1 MNVRSVQERPTRPSG
16 SHPALPA
23 PDAPDASAP
32 GASDRPDEDR
42 LAVRSQPLVRW
53 RVLGRR
59 AFGWWRR
66 SIRARVIV
74 TTFVLSA
81 VVIAALGI
89 VLYHQVGA
97 GLLRDKQRAALSE
110 FDDALRD
117 AQLQI
122 SQADRTDPDS
132 FDSLLEQI
140 TTRLAARGGS
150 AEYEVAV
157 LPGTGT
163 GIGYASPPDVRP
175 EDIPARLRAQVAAG
189 TQADAYTRI
198 ERDGRSTPA
207 FVVGAPLS
215 TPTGGFQLYYLFPLS
230 AEQET
235 LNLVQGTLEAG
246 GAVLLVLLTAIVA
259 VVTRL
264 VVTPV
269 RVAARASERL
279 AAGHLQERMQ
289 VRGEDEFA
297 RLATSFNEMAEA
309 LQRQILR
316 LEELSR
322 VQRRF
327 TADVSHELRTPLTT
341 VRMAGDVI
349 YEARAGFP
357 RAVARS
363 AELLQTE
370 LDRFESLLV
379 DLLEISRHDAGA
391 AVLEAEPVDVTLLVR
406 TAAAEASVHAG
417 NVGCC
422 LDLSRVPDQEVEA
435 DADPRRLA
443 RILRNLVHNAIE
455 HSEGRDIELALAADD
470 DTVAVLVRDHGVG
483 LRPGDEERVFER
495 FWRADAARAR
505 TTGGTGLGL
514 SIAQE
519 DARLH
524 GGRIDAYGK
533 PGLGAAFRLVLPRR
547 AGRSPG
553 RPPLPLWPPSERA
566 AAPRGGGP

>member
-1 MNVRSVQERPTRPSG
+1 M
-16 SHPALPA
+16 
-23 PDAPDASAP
+23 
-32 GASDRPDEDR
+32 
-42 LAVRSQPLVRW
+42 
-53 RVLGRR
+53 
-59 AFGWWRR
+59 
-66 SIRARVIV
+66 III
-74 TTFVLSA
+74 TFVLSA
-81 VVIAALGI
+81 AVIAVLGI
-89 VLYHQVGA
+89 VLNHQVGA
-97 GLLRDKQRAALSE
+97 GLLQDKQRAALSE

-157 LPGTGT
+157 LPGTGS

-175 EDIPARLRAQVAAG
+175 EDIPARLRGQVAAG
-189 TQADAYTRI
+189 NQADAYTRI
-198 ERDGRSTPA
+198 ERAGRSEPA

-215 TPTGGFQLYYLFPLS
+215 TPNGPFQLYYLFPLS
-230 AEQET
+230 AEEET

-289 VRGEDEFA
+289 VRGEDDFA
-297 RLATSFNEMAEA
+297 RLATSFNEMAGA

-341 VRMAGDVI
+341 VRMAADVI
-349 YEARAGFP
+349 YVARPGFAP
-357 RAVARS
+357 EVARS
-363 AELLQTE
+363 AELLQKE

-391 AVLEAEPVDVTLLVR
+391 AGAGGRAGGRDPARAHGGCRGVDACR
-406 TAAAEASVHAG
+406 K
-417 NVGCC
+417 
-422 LDLSRVPDQEVEA
+422 
-435 DADPRRLA
+435 RRLPA
-443 RILRNLVHNAIE
+443 RPDR
-455 HSEGRDIELALAADD
+455 
-470 DTVAVLVRDHGVG
+470 
-483 LRPGDEERVFER
+483 
-495 FWRADAARAR
+495 
-505 TTGGTGLGL
+505 
-514 SIAQE
+514 
-519 DARLH
+519 
-524 GGRIDAYGK
+524 
-533 PGLGAAFRLVLPRR
+533 GA
-547 AGRSPG
+547 
-553 RPPLPLWPPSERA
+553 
-566 AAPRGGGP
+566 

>member
-1 MNVRSVQERPTRPSG
+1 VARSEPQ
-16 SHPALPA
+16 A
-23 PDAPDASAP
+23 
-32 GASDRPDEDR
+32 
-42 LAVRSQPLVRW
+42 RW
-53 RVLGRR
+53 R

-66 SIRARVIV
+66 SIRARVIIS
-74 TTFVLSA
+74 TFVLSA
-81 VVIAALGI
+81 TVIGVLGI

-97 GLLRDKQRAALSE
+97 GLLRDKQRAALTE
-110 FDDALRD
+110 FDDGLRN

-122 SQADRTDPDS
+122 SQADRTDPGS
-132 FDSLLEQI
+132 VDSLLEQI

-175 EDIPARLRAQVAAG
+175 EEIPARLRAQVAAAN
-189 TQADAYTRI
+189 QADAYTRI
-198 ERDGRSTPA
+198 ERAGRSEPA

-215 TPTGGFQLYYLFPLS
+215 TPTGQFQLYYLFPLS
-230 AEQET
+230 AEEDT

-246 GAVLLVLLTAIVA
+246 GAVLLVLLTGIVA

-279 AAGHLQERMQ
+279 AAGHLQERMK
-289 VRGEDEFA
+289 VRGEDDLA
-297 RLATSFNEMAEA
+297 LLATSFNEMADA

-341 VRMAGDVI
+341 VRMAADLI
-349 YEARAGFP
+349 YEARARFP
-357 RAVARS
+357 REVARS
-363 AELLQTE
+363 AELLHKE
-370 LDRFESLLV
+370 LDRFESLLA

-391 AVLEAEPVDVTLLVR
+391 AVLEAEPVDLAFLVR
-406 TAAAEASVHAG
+406 NAAAEASVHAV
-417 NVGCC
+417 NVGCR
-422 LDLSRVPDQEVEA
+422 LDLTQVPDEAVVA
-435 DADPRRLA
+435 DADPRRVA
-443 RILRNLVHNAIE
+443 RVLRNLVHNAIE
-455 HSEGRDIELALAADD
+455 HSEGRGIEVALAADD
-470 DTVAVLVRDHGVG
+470 QTVAVRVRDHGVG

-514 SIAQE
+514 SIALE

-533 PGLGAAFRLVLPRR
+533 PGVGAAFRLILPRR
-547 AGRSPG
+547 AGQAPG
-553 RPPLPLWPPSERA
+553 RPPLKLWRTAESDTAR
-566 AAPRGGGP
+566 RGAG

>member
-1 MNVRSVQERPTRPSG
+1 MNLRSVKEPPGQPTASPSAQRARDVPGSGADVPEDDDERSAAG
-16 SHPALPA
+16 PA
-23 PDAPDASAP
+23 PRA
-32 GASDRPDEDR
+32 
-42 LAVRSQPLVRW
+42 RW
-53 RVLGRR
+53 R

-66 SIRARVIV
+66 SIRARVIII
-74 TTFVLSA
+74 TFVLSA
-81 VVIAALGI
+81 AVIAVLGI
-89 VLYHQVGA
+89 VLNHQVGA

-157 LPGTGT
+157 LPGTGN

-175 EDIPARLRAQVAAG
+175 EEIPTRLRGQVTAG
-189 TQADAYTRI
+189 NQADAYTRI
-198 ERDGRSTPA
+198 ERAGRSESA

-215 TPTGGFQLYYLFPLS
+215 TPNGQFQLYYLFPLS
-230 AEQET
+230 AEEET

-279 AAGHLQERMQ
+279 AAGHLQQRMQ
-289 VRGEDEFA
+289 VRGEDDFA
-297 RLATSFNEMAEA
+297 RLATSFNEMAAA

-341 VRMAGDVI
+341 VRMAADVI
-349 YEARAGFP
+349 YEARPGFP
-357 RAVARS
+357 REVARS
-363 AELLQTE
+363 AELLQKE

-391 AVLEAEPVDVTLLVR
+391 AVLEAEPVDMTLLVR
-406 TAAAEASVHAG
+406 TAAAEASMHA
-417 NVGCC
+417 
-422 LDLSRVPDQEVEA
+422 R
-435 DADPRRLA
+435 PRRLPA
-443 RILRNLVHNAIE
+443 RPDA
-455 HSEGRDIELALAADD
+455 GA
-470 DTVAVLVRDHGVG
+470 
-483 LRPGDEERVFER
+483 RPGRR
-495 FWRADAARAR
+495 GRRR
-505 TTGGTGLGL
+505 PPSGGAHP
-514 SIAQE
+514 AQ
-519 DARLH
+519 
-524 GGRIDAYGK
+524 
-533 PGLGAAFRLVLPRR
+533 LGAQRDR
-547 AGRSPG
+547 ALGGARH
-553 RPPLPLWPPSERA
+553 
-566 AAPRGGGP
+566 RGGARGR